1 MPIALLLIAIRGAF
15 AAKQQARMGYLLLR
29 GYAIR
34 SMIAAFSLFQTGSK
48 RVGSGHTYIVFA
60 SKRRCVSLEN

>member
-15 AAKQQARMGYLLLR
+15 AAKQQARMGYLFLR
-29 GYAIR
+29 GYTIR

-48 RVGSGHTYIVFA
+48 RVDSGYTKIVFT
-60 SKRRCVSLEN
+60 SKWRCVLLEK

>member
-1 MPIALLLIAIRGAF
+1 MAIALLLTAIRGAF

-29 GYAIR
+29 GYTIR

-48 RVGSGHTYIVFA
+48 RVGSEHT
-60 SKRRCVSLEN
+60 

>member
-1 MPIALLLIAIRGAF
+1 MAIVLLLTAIRGAF

-48 RVGSGHTYIVFA
+48 RVGSGHTQIFLTNK
-60 SKRRCVSLEN
+60 SSCVSLEN

>member
-1 MPIALLLIAIRGAF
+1 
-15 AAKQQARMGYLLLR
+15 MGYLLLR

-34 SMIAAFSLFQTGSK
+34 SMIAAFSLFQTDSK

-60 SKRRCVSLEN
+60 SKQRCVSLEN

>member
-1 MPIALLLIAIRGAF
+1 MAITLLIIGIKGAF
-15 AAKQQARMGYLLLR
+15 AAKQQARIAYYSLR

-48 RVGSGHTYIVFA
+48 CVGSGHTYIVFA

>member
-1 MPIALLLIAIRGAF
+1 MPIALLLTAIKGAF
-15 AAKQQARMGYLLLR
+15 AAKQQARMAYYSLR
-29 GYAIR
+29 SYVIR

-60 SKRRCVSLEN
+60 SKWRCVSLEN

>member
-1 MPIALLLIAIRGAF
+1 MAIALLLTAIRGAF

-48 RVGSGHTYIVFA
+48 RVGSGRTKIVFS
-60 SKRRCVSLEN
+60 SKWRCVPLEN

>member
-15 AAKQQARMGYLLLR
+15 AAKQQARMAYYSLR

-48 RVGSGHTYIVFA
+48 RVGSGHAYIVFA